1 MGTRLI
7 IVLALVAW
15 QSGVAHAKAFTVT
28 NTNETGAGSLRQA
41 ITDANAATGS
51 NTIDITAMGTINL
64 TGPLPHPSNT
74 LTITGPGADKLTIQ
88 RSAGTF
94 PVLIIEGVVEISG
107 VTIKDGSNTGVGG
120 NGGGI
125 VVVAGNS
132 LVLRNST
139 VTGNTAA
146 IGSAIYADG
155 ALTIQGCTISGNT
168 GTGVT
173 TTATIY
179 ASETTTVSDSTIA
192 DNAGTAI
199 IFAPAVANKTLT
211 IDRSTIS
218 GNTDKIGVGGLQLQG
233 TATINAAA
241 IIRNSTFSGNSG
253 LAGGDFWTS
262 SINVALSLTN
272 VTAVGSSTPSLL
284 FDHTSNVNV
293 TMRNTLLAG
302 TGMRCNGGSL
312 PTSQGHNLTSDKSC
326 SLAGVTDKTGI
337 DPMLGPLAAN
347 GSTTK
352 THTPLAGSPAIN
364 TGDSTAVDVKDQRG
378 LPRVQFGTV
387 DIGAV
392 EVAEPVISPLP
403 ATQEVATGK
412 PLTLTI
418 AATNQN
424 SAMPLTFQW
433 RKDGTAIA
441 GATSDTYTKP
451 NAAVEDS
458 GMYDV
463 LVTNEGGSVPS
474 TAIAVTVSD
483 DGGSGSGGCCSSTG
497 QGAWSNAVLGLLMA
511 VFLGVPRRSR
521 AAQRRR

>member
-1 MGTRLI
+1 MGTRSL
-7 IVLALVAW
+7 IVLALLAW
-15 QSGVAHAKAFTVT
+15 QSGIAHADAFTVT
-28 NTNETGAGSLRQA
+28 NTNETGTGSLSKA
-41 ITDANAATGS
+41 IMDATKPGS
-51 NTIDITAMGTINL
+51 HTIDITAMGTINL
-64 TGPLPHPSNT
+64 TGPLPMLSYT

-94 PVLIIEGVVEISG
+94 PIITVAGVVEISG
-107 VTIKDGSNTGVGG
+107 VTIKNGSNTGVGG

-125 VVVAGNS
+125 VVIAGNS

-155 ALTIQGCTISGNT
+155 ALTIQGSTISGNT

-173 TTATIY
+173 TTATIF

-199 IFAPAVANKTLT
+199 IFAPAVASKTLT

-218 GNTDKIGVGGLQLQG
+218 GNMADKIGVDGLQLQG

-262 SINVALSLTN
+262 TNNVALSLTN
-272 VTAVGSSTPSLL
+272 VTVVGNSAPSLL
-284 FDHTSNVNV
+284 FDHTSMVNV
-293 TMRNTLLAG
+293 TMRNTLFAG
-302 TGMRCNGGSL
+302 TGMRCNGGAR
-312 PTSQGHNLTSDKSC
+312 PTSQGHNLTSDTSC
-326 SLAGVTDKTGI
+326 NLAGVTDKTGM
-337 DPMLGPLAAN
+337 DPMLGSLAAN
-347 GSTTK
+347 GGTTK

-364 TGDSTAVDVKDQRG
+364 AGDGTAVDVKEQRG

-392 EVAEPVISPLP
+392 EVAEPVISQQP
-403 ATQEVATGK
+403 AAQEVGTGK
-412 PLTLTI
+412 TLTLTI

-441 GATSDTYTKP
+441 GATSDTFTKP

-458 GMYDV
+458 GMHDV

-474 TAIAVTVSD
+474 MAVAVTVSEG
-483 DGGSGSGGCCSSTG
+483 GGSGAGGCCSSTG

-521 AAQRRR
+521 AAQR